1 MDATEARTQEIGR
14 QLLRQVRQDA
24 EMDDPIAALSDRWMA
39 PLMRDAALK
48 TAMFRLV
55 DVLPVLRTPRQIN
68 RHLKEYLG
76 HFRSA
81 GLLRLLPE
89 QGIIAQAGSAL
100 ATAAVGR
107 LARRFIV
114 AGSIDEAPA
123 AVCALRRKNLAF
135 TIDLLGEAVL
145 SETEADHYAQ
155 QYHTLIDRLADRLG
169 QVEPV
174 AAIDQS
180 PAGAI
185 PRVNVSIKLSSLF
198 SQFDPLDPAGTFA
211 AVSGRLR
218 PILHH
223 ARQRGAFVCF
233 DMEQFALKDATLGI
247 FKQILLEH
255 DLRDWPDVG
264 IAVQAYLINCGDDL
278 ENLADWSHLR
288 GTPVWVRVVK
298 GAYWDFELVTSAQ
311 NNWPRPVFAEK
322 HQTDAS
328 FERQTRFLIEH
339 RDLLRPAVASHNL
352 RSIAHALALVERYR
366 LAPRTIEFQMLHGMA
381 APIQN
386 ALVDL
391 GQRVRLYAPVGSLL
405 PGMAY
410 LVRRLLE
417 NTSNESFLRAA
428 MGHHASEEE
437 LFMNPERIASN
448 PPKIPTD
455 EFQNEPPTDFSRAEA
470 RQSMQEALARKF
482 KHHHPLVIG
491 GREIATEQWIESINP
506 SHTKQTNG
514 RCAQATTAHPCQA
527 VAAARDAFDG
537 WRDRSFADRADLLLR
552 VADHL
557 RRRRFELAALE
568 VAECGKPWREADADV
583 AEAIDFCVYYARQ
596 AIRLGTP
603 RQADV
608 AGETNAHFY
617 EPRGVAAVIA
627 PWNFPLA
634 ILCGMT
640 SAAVVTGNTVIMKP
654 AEQSSLIAAELMNA
668 FTQSAAPPGV
678 VNYLPGIGEE
688 IGPSLL
694 ACPDIDL
701 IAFTGSRQVGLAIQQ
716 SAAQTPPGQDHVKR
730 VIAEMGG
737 KNAIIVDADADLD
750 DAIRGIVAS
759 AFGYAGQK
767 CSACSRLILLEEI
780 HDALLGRL
788 IEAVKSIRVAPAED
802 PSCFVGPVINAE
814 AFDRIGQAIE
824 RGKSESKLLYAADV
838 GDLADEGFFIGPH
851 VFGDVP
857 PQSTL
862 AQEEIFGPVLAV
874 LRAKDL
880 DHALAMANGVP
891 YALTGG
897 FYSRSPANIDMVRRR
912 FRVGDLYINRKITG
926 ALVGRQPFGGFKLS
940 GIGSQAGGPDYL
952 LQFLIPRVVTENTLR
967 HGFAPTPNE

>member
-1 MDATEARTQEIGR
+1 MDAVEARTQEIGR
-14 QLLRQVRQDA
+14 QLLRRVRQDA
-24 EMDDPIAALSDRWMA
+24 EVDDPVAALSDRWMA

-55 DVLPVLRTPRQIN
+55 DVLPVLGSPRQIN

-76 HFRSA
+76 DFRAA
-81 GLLRLLPE
+81 GLLRVLPE

-100 ATAAVGR
+100 ATAAVAR

-123 AVCALRRKNLAF
+123 AVCALRRKKLAF

-145 SETEADHYAQ
+145 SESEADQYAR
-155 QYHTLIDRLADRLG
+155 QYHLLIERLSDRLATA
-169 QVEPV
+169 EPI
-174 AAIDQS
+174 AQIDQS
-180 PAGAI
+180 PGGRL

-198 SQFDPLDPAGTFA
+198 SQFDPLDPAGTFT
-211 AVSGRLR
+211 AVGNRLR

-223 ARQRGAFVCF
+223 ARRCGAFACF
-233 DMEQFALKDATLGI
+233 DMEQFALKDATLDI
-247 FKQILLEH
+247 FKTILLE
-255 DLRDWPDVG
+255 DGLRDWPDVG
-264 IAVQAYLINCGDDL
+264 IAVQAYLVSSGDDL
-278 ENLADWSHLR
+278 KSLAEWARHR
-288 GTPVWVRVVK
+288 GTPAWVRLVK
-298 GAYWDFELVTSAQ
+298 GAYWDFEQVTSAQ
-311 NNWPRPVFAEK
+311 NNWPLPVFAEK
-322 HQTDAS
+322 HGTDAC

-339 RDLLRPAVASHNL
+339 RDWLRPAIASHNL
-352 RSIAHALALVERYR
+352 RSIAHALALAEEFR
-366 LAPRTIEFQMLHGMA
+366 LPARTIEFQMLHGMA

-386 ALVDL
+386 VLVDL
-391 GQRVRLYAPVGSLL
+391 GQRLRLYAPVGKLL

-428 MGHHASEEE
+428 MLDHATDEE
-437 LFMNPERIASN
+437 LFMNPAMIVSKPSKAA
-448 PPKIPTD
+448 PD
-455 EFQNEPPTDFSRAEA
+455 EFRNEAPTNFCLASA
-470 RQSMQEALARKF
+470 RQAMQQALAAKPTHR
-482 KHHHPLVIG
+482 HPLIIG
-491 GREIATEQWIESINP
+491 GRQIATDQRMESVNP
-506 SHTKQTNG
+506 SHRKQIVG
-514 RCAQATTAHPCQA
+514 QCAQATTEHARQA
-527 VAAARDAFDG
+527 VAAARAAFDD
-537 WRDRSFADRADLLLR
+537 WRDRSFAERADLLIR

-568 VAECGKPWREADADV
+568 VIECGKPWREADADV
-583 AEAIDFCVYYARQ
+583 AEAIDFCVYYAQQ

-603 RQADV
+603 RQVDL
-608 AGETNAHFY
+608 AGETNAQFY

-634 ILCGMT
+634 ILTGMT
-640 SAAVVTGNTVIMKP
+640 AAALVAGNTVIMKP
-654 AEQSSLIAAELMNA
+654 AEQSSLIAAELMDA
-668 FTQSAAPPGV
+668 FVQSGFPPGV

-688 IGPSLL
+688 VGRALIAHPEVN
-694 ACPDIDL
+694 L

-750 DAIRGIVAS
+750 EAIRGIVYS

-780 HDALLGRL
+780 YDAMLGRL
-788 IEAVKSIRVAPAED
+788 IEAVKSICVAPAED
-802 PSCFVGPVINAE
+802 PACFVGPVINAE
-814 AFDRIGQAIE
+814 AMERIGRAIE
-824 RGKSESKLLYAADV
+824 RGKSEAKLLHATDV
-838 GDLADEGFFIGPH
+838 GPLSQEGFFIGPH

-857 PQSTL
+857 PESTL
-862 AQEEIFGPVLAV
+862 GQEEIFGPVLSV
-874 LRAKDL
+874 MRAKDL
-880 DHALAMANGVP
+880 DHALHIANGVP

-897 FYSRSPANIDMVRRR
+897 FYSRSPANIQRVRRR
-912 FRVGDLYINRKITG
+912 FEVGDLYINRKITG

-940 GIGSQAGGPDYL
+940 GIGAQAGGPDYL

-967 HGFAPTPNE
+967 HGFAPPS